1 VFSSALWAP
10 NARGEPRPEAE
21 ARHERK
27 LEAVGSSARLGEK
40 SQCQQDVRA
49 NGSVGLSLWGATRT
63 LAVVCLSLRHILT
76 PVGGALGLPL
86 PRRGRPDCP
95 ILPVVA
101 PAGLL
106 SLAYGGYPG
115 SAP

>member
-1 VFSSALWAP
+1 LTP
-10 NARGEPRPEAE
+10 NASLQLLPKAGVKP
-21 ARHERK
+21 K